1 MRLFG
6 RMEKPRSTGAG
17 GGAGSSLAAVDH
29 FAKRKLGKEAR
40 WSIQLVDIEMDY
52 EIEAS
57 TSLLL
62 NVIIFCNIRL

>member
-1 MRLFG
+1 MRLFD
-6 RMEKPRSTGAG
+6 RLEKPRSTGAG

-29 FAKRKLGKEAR
+29 FSKRKLGSEAR

-57 TSLLL
+57 TKLLL
-62 NVIIFCNIRL
+62 NFIIICNIRI